1 MEIATLIR
9 ADEAAAYLNLSPSTL
24 AKMRLA
30 GTSPKFVK
38 MGRRVAYRRE
48 DLDAWVN
55 ERLKSSTA
63 G

>member
-1 MEIATLIR
+1 MEIATLIG

-48 DLDAWVN
+48 DLDAWVH